1 MSAPIDIEPLR
12 EQFLNKVF
20 DEQTFVLTPSQI
32 VDYAVACGERS
43 PRYIDPDHPD
53 FQAPPTFPSSFHAGR
68 RLPEGFP
75 SFPGLGMDAGKAV
88 SPIAP
93 LRAEVK
99 LTGRTHLHDLYV
111 KSGRSGRMTFMV
123 TRMEIFDPDEVLL
136 ATADTRIVI
145 RERPE
150 A

>member
-123 TRMEIFDPDEVLL
+123 TRMEIFDPEEVLL